1 MTNKKRINILNLL
14 SFIFLLYAS
23 SLFKQK
29 NNLLISEKTDIFF
42 KPASFTFSIC
52 FVIYIS
58 LFIWII
64 KGFLSTPKENIL
76 YKDVRFYFPITMI
89 FAGISFLVPLKLSFL
104 FSIGSLFSSII
115 VYIIIDE
122 SDLSKIYK
130 IPFSIFTSW
139 LIIITIINISIFL
152 KTIGFTS
159 FLLISQITLTIIVS
173 IFTTFIAIL
182 FTLAK
187 DDIIFPIIF
196 IWSYIGIMFEN
207 PCSTFLIR
215 SMFFMCLVLIAT
227 ILFNISNKDTS
238 IKKITN

>member
-159 FLLISQITLTIIVS
+159 SQTTLTIIVS

-207 PCSTFLIR
+207 PCSTFLIK

-227 ILFNISNKDTS
+227 ILFTISNKDTS

>member
-42 KPASFTFSIC
+42 KPASFTFSIY

-187 DDIIFPIIF
+187 DDIIFAIIF
-196 IWSYIGIMFEN
+196 NS
-207 PCSTFLIR
+207 S
-215 SMFFMCLVLIAT
+215 FFFT
-227 ILFNISNKDTS
+227 KFSPLFNTLYLYFNYFSLLMQLNRQIYYKLCNFF
-238 IKKITN
+238 II

>member
-76 YKDVRFYFPITMI
+76 YKDVRFYFPIT
-89 FAGISFLVPLKLSFL
+89 

-227 ILFNISNKDTS
+227 ILFTISNKDTS